1 LIQFFRTN
9 KTKTRAISSSNYYVI
24 YDASYCASFFSSSLW
39 PNKTRELFQVVKSI
53 RLPCIYICI
62 SIYVYIYIYIY
73 IHIGPRCI
81 PWDWDLLAS
90 RLTPVRPRP
99 HLCEAAPS
107 LSLSFKVL
115 GPTVKIYR
123 TAVPT
128 HRVAK
133 LSSYRR
139 TISLMRT
146 RGRVLGSLVTRECHR
161 EKRSEEKKKSCYNE
175 PRANKHLD
183 MSRIS
188 RVSQSWKRNR
198 SLSCPILK
206 IIYIERIKYSKKKQI
221 TNFVHE

>member
-1 LIQFFRTN
+1 M
-9 KTKTRAISSSNYYVI
+9 Y
-24 YDASYCASFFSSSLW
+24 
-39 PNKTRELFQVVKSI
+39 
-53 RLPCIYICI
+53 IYICI
-62 SIYVYIYIYIY
+62 YIYTYRAS
-73 IHIGPRCI
+73 RCI

-107 LSLSFKVL
+107 LSLSFRVL
-115 GPTVKIYR
+115 GLTVKIYR

-161 EKRSEEKKKSCYNE
+161 KKRSEEKKKSCYNE

-183 MSRIS
+183 MSRMRILIL
-188 RVSQSWKRNR
+188 KKK
-198 SLSCPILK
+198 SLSILSYFK
-206 IIYIERIKYSKKKQI
+206 NYLYRENKVFKKNKLQI
-221 TNFVHE
+221 FVHE